1 MDEATELQRFF
12 EEHGY
17 ELSALGLF
25 FLRLLHADMDMMVMS
40 AKPSPVF
47 CATMVAF
54 QKGAATD
61 GENIDLQ
68 DLLAKFGEIDLPP
81 LTDGE
86 GSILRL

>member
-25 FLRLLHADMDMMVMS
+25 FLRLLHADMMVMS

-61 GENIDLQ
+61 GEKIDLQ

-81 LTDGE
+81 LTDGFG